1 MKNIFIFWLTLTII
15 IINPQNFQKVFAYDN
30 IENVADT
37 SKTNRDLQSKNR
49 LSTNEE
55 ALEQQAKKLYEMG
68 QTSKALPLLR
78 KAIAFYHAEGNI
90 KSEAIAQIN
99 LALIYQQLGQWE
111 RAEETINNATTL
123 LPDLTAVN
131 ERKRILAQ
139 TLDVRGQLELS
150 RDRSE
155 IAFTT
160 WEKAAKIYREL
171 NDFNSYT
178 RSKIYQ
184 AQALQTQGLYGRA
197 IKTLT
202 QIRDDLKTEPD
213 NLLKAKALLSI
224 GDVLR
229 RVGRYEESE
238 SILKESLT
246 IAEKLESP
254 QTIGDISLSLGNTL
268 RLQEQTQVAF
278 DYYRKAILSPLPEQQ
293 VLGKLSQLSVL
304 IAESELSSIP
314 VLVSEIENLITQ
326 LPPSTTA
333 IDARI
338 SLARNLMELKQNN
351 PNYREKELE
360 NAVFIRHLAT
370 AISEASKIGD
380 RRRESEAMG
389 NLGTLYEREGQLTQ
403 AQELTQKALLTAQ
416 TINASDLSYQ
426 WHWQLGRIFRVRG
439 DRARAIAAYTKS
451 VDNLTALR
459 SDLVAVS
466 SEVQFSFQENVEPVY
481 RQFVDLLLQPP
492 SSDAVSQ
499 TDLKLARE
507 VLESLQVAEL
517 DNFFRDACL
526 DTEQV
531 EIDRLDPNAA
541 IVYTVILKNRLE
553 VIVAIPGQPLRN
565 YRTAI
570 SQEELEINL
579 TSLLSSLKL
588 PQRQLNSV
596 LLQQLHQ
603 WLIAPVEADLAANK
617 IDTIVF
623 VPDGILRNLPPAIIH
638 DGDRYLVEKYNL
650 AIAPSLQLVAPE
662 PFTIAEREILLAGIT
677 DTRQNFPSLPGVRE
691 EIREINALYRSE
703 VLLNNSFTENNF
715 NQTIEDSNYR
725 IIHLATHGKFS
736 SNLEDT
742 FVLTWDERI
751 NIDELRTLIS
761 ADKKQLEPIELLV
774 LSACETATGD
784 KQAALGLAGI
794 AVRAGARS
802 TLASLW
808 AVSDKATVE
817 LMTNFYQELKNSN
830 ITKAEAIRRA
840 QLTVLQDEEF
850 SHPYFWSA
858 FILVGNWL

>member
-1 MKNIFIFWLTLTII
+1 MKNIFIFWLTLTLI

-30 IENVADT
+30 IKNVADT
-37 SKTNRDLQSKNR
+37 SKINRDLQSKNR

-78 KAIAFYHAEGNI
+78 KAIDSYHAEGNI
-90 KSEAIAQIN
+90 ESEAIAQIN

-111 RAEETINNATTL
+111 RAEETINSTTTL
-123 LPDLTAVN
+123 LPKIPAVN

-139 TLDVRGQLELS
+139 TFDVRGQLELS
-150 RDRSE
+150 YNQAE
-155 IAFTT
+155 TAFIT

-184 AQALQTQGLYGRA
+184 AQALQTQGLYARA

-202 QIRDDLKTEPD
+202 QIKDDLKTEPD

-238 SILKESLT
+238 SILKESFT

-254 QTIGDISLSLGNTL
+254 QTIADISLSLGNTL
-268 RLQEQTQVAF
+268 RLQEQTQTAF
-278 DYYRKAILSPLPEQQ
+278 DYYRKAVLSPLPEQQ
-293 VLGKLSQLSVL
+293 ALGKLSQLSVL

-314 VLVSEIENLITQ
+314 ILVSEIENLITQ

-351 PNYREKELE
+351 PNYREKDVE
-360 NAVFIRHLAT
+360 NAVFIRHLAA
-370 AISEASKIGD
+370 AISEASTIGD

-439 DRARAIAAYTKS
+439 DRDRAIAAYTES

-481 RQFVDLLLQPP
+481 RQFVDLLLQP

-623 VPDGILRNLPPAIIH
+623 VPDGILRNLPPAVIH

-691 EIREINALYRSE
+691 EIREINNLYPAE

-817 LMTNFYQELKNSN
+817 LMTNFYQELRNSN